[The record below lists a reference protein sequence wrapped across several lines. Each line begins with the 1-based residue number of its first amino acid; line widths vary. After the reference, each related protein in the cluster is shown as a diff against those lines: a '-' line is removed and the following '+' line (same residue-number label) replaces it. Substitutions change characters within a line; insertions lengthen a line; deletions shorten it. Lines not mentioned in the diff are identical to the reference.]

1 MPFNDAADDD
11 EDEVDPFSGLDDLPA
26 SSAPTVRIG
35 APTAASAT
43 EAPPTAAEAA
53 EAAQDKDD
61 ADAAPV
67 EPAHVADESDLPLWM
82 RQAHATVI
90 SEVTTPLEALGL
102 DARLLRALA
111 GMGVQSCFPVQAAV
125 VPRVLAAQACGCGG
139 DVLVSAP
146 TGSGTTLAYALP
158 VVQQLVSRV
167 VPRLRALVL
176 LPTRGLAMQATA
188 ARSRAHPRA
197 RRALTRPAGAR
208 LGAQSVMD

>member
-53 EAAQDKDD
+53 EAAQDEDD

-125 VPRVLAAQACGCGG
+125 VQCEALANQVDRQAADCEIILTPR
-139 DVLVSAP
+139 
-146 TGSGTTLAYALP
+146 GST
-158 VVQQLVSRV
+158 
-167 VPRLRALVL
+167 PRSDSSSGSN
-176 LPTRGLAMQATA
+176 T
-188 ARSRAHPRA
+188 ARSIGYPTQS
-197 RRALTRPAGAR
+197 TR
-208 LGAQSVMD
+208 